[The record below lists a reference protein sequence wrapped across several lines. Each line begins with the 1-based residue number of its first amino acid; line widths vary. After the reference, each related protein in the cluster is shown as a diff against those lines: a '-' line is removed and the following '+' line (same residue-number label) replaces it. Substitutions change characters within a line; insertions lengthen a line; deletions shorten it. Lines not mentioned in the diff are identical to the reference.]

1 MNEPIIKPPTKEAF
15 YFPTSADT
23 SGDSGEKRDSRV
35 GASSKGARK
44 ESAKVKASA
53 GKKKSAPAPA
63 PAPVTADK
71 GKPSKAAPAPVAAAV
86 EAAPARQKKEKVVRD
101 SFTMPKSDYAKIA
114 ELKQRCLA
122 AGVQVKKGELL
133 RAGLQ
138 LLAAASAEQLTAAV
152 AAVEAVKTGRPV
164 KS

>member
-53 GKKKSAPAPA
+53 GKKKSAPA

-138 LLAAASAEQLTAAV
+138 LLAAASAEQLMAAV